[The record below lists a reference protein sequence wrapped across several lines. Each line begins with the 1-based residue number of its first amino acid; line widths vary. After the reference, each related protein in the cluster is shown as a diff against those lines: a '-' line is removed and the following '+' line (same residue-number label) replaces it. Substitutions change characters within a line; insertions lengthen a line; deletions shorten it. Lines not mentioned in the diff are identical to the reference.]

1 MANPGKNSVP
11 LEKVLL
17 QMDLGR
23 GLDERTRPEVG
34 GDQSKLVTGL
44 NNLIQYQAGG
54 WEKRHGISRLTSGSV
69 DELGNQVT
77 LGRVVPSPDGVCFAS
92 TGVGTQSGHN
102 LYHYHESSDS
112 YRAKGNLSELGQKA
126 YFVAA
131 SNATTRFTAE
141 SPRILAC
148 ASNHTYEAVV
158 YEGGP
163 TGTVVAGS
171 ALLVIFEKQSGSQVA
186 RYSIPPAGPVAI
198 AATVPDIAI
207 AFVGPIDATKH
218 RYLHIYS
225 HDQNL
230 GTLQFASLDATATG
244 SVWPATGSTITYT
257 SLAPTPGNFI
267 YDIGAAGEYSVVV
280 LGTGGLYARD
290 TSGNEFTR
298 AGTWHSVSIQSG
310 NTTAY
315 FLGTDGGTARTNVL
329 QVDISNIGAA
339 GSTFVDPTLS
349 PVAGSGGTN
358 HLAVSSD
365 KIWWLAETTPAFGST
380 TLGTIAVYMAT
391 HNGTFPPS
399 NFSLVG
405 TIRGWKVEGKPW
417 AFGSGVNDRSF
428 VHLVKDVSD
437 RLKPHI
443 AVNLDDY
450 LSLQRNTSAA
460 ATSTQHFKVSAVI
473 EPYNGISSKQ
483 TAKCGRYK
491 VYVHR
496 EVDGLLSYQTVSI
509 PVSYGSVQRAAAVGV
524 YQLLD
529 KHEDRFYSTRF
540 SQEALLG
547 GAAVFAYDS
556 CRPSELGIVDI
567 PVTDIASVG
576 AGALTGSYNYVTVY
590 RYVDAMSNA
599 TYSRVYGPVS
609 KTYAAENGSVTI
621 HACHVTSKE
630 TGVAGDHQVIVE
642 LYRTTSGG
650 TQYHLLA
657 TSQYG
662 NSLNFVGGANYYTF
676 TDNVLDA
683 TLETRAI
690 MYRQPGTAGTALDR
704 YPPPG
709 GSILCAHKDRVFVT
723 DPYGINVYYSSF
735 YVDGEMPWFNPQFFL
750 RCHGGTGPITGM
762 ASMDGRLFVFKRDA
776 IFVIDGDG
784 PPENGGTGM
793 EFSPPAKITTEY
805 GCITPWSIVLTNNG
819 IMYRSA
825 RGIELLT
832 RSLQVNWIGERVVN
846 TVDAYDVT
854 VGAVQDAEGLVRYYL
869 SDAYYGGTSIE
880 VVYDT
885 TNDAWSTATYAGLS
899 QILGAGVYTD
909 GKTSRVAIAAG
920 TSTWYINTSS
930 KLDDG
935 SYYGWSFETGW
946 VRPSGPQGRFRLY
959 DVLVLGKKHTDHKL
973 KVSAAYDYG
982 SYSQS
987 RTWGPESLKETLEE
1001 VNFQPKKTQPVTFR
1015 VKVEE
1020 QAGGTLSTGEGVD
1033 LLGVCFVVSPKA
1045 GAQQVAEY
1053 KKG

>member
-44 NNLIQYQAGG
+44 NNLIQSQAGG
-54 WEKRHGISRLTSGSV
+54 WEKRHGLSNLASSSV
-69 DELGNQVT
+69 DELGNSIT
-77 LGRVVPSPDGVCFAS
+77 LGRVVPTPDGVCFAS
-92 TGVGTQSGHN
+92 TGVGLSKH

-112 YRAKGNLSELGQKA
+112 FRSKGNLPELGLKA
-126 YFVAA
+126 YYVAA
-131 SNATTRFTAE
+131 SNAATRFASAT
-141 SPRILAC
+141 PRILAC
-148 ASNHTYEAVV
+148 ASNQYYEAVV

-163 TGTVVAGS
+163 TGTVVTGS
-171 ALLVIFEKQSGSQVA
+171 AILVIYEKQSGSQVA
-186 RYSIPPAGPVAI
+186 RYSIPPAGPVPI

-207 AFVGPIDATKH
+207 AFVGPVDVSETRH
-218 RYLHIYS
+218 RYIHIYS

-230 GTLQFASLDATATG
+230 GTLQFASIDATATG
-244 SVWPATGSTITYT
+244 TVWPATGTTITYT

-267 YDIGAAGEYSVVV
+267 YDIGAAGNYSVVV

-290 TSGNEFTR
+290 TSGNQFTR
-298 AGTWHSVSIQSG
+298 AGTWHSVSIPPGS
-310 NTTAY
+310 TTAY
-315 FLGTDGGTARTNVL
+315 FMGTDGGTSRTNILAVG
-329 QVDISNIGAA
+329 ISNIGAA
-339 GSTFVDPTLS
+339 GTTFVDPTLS

-358 HLAVSSD
+358 HLAVSSAD
-365 KIWWLAETTPAFGST
+365 IWWLAETSPAFGGT
-380 TLGTIAVYMAT
+380 TLGTISVYYCAINSSSFT
-391 HNGTFPPS
+391 
-399 NFSLVG
+399 LVG

-417 AFGSGVNDRSF
+417 SFGNGVGDRSY
-428 VHLVKDVSD
+428 VHAVKDVSD
-437 RLKPHI
+437 RLRPHVVI
-443 AVNLDDY
+443 NLDDY

-460 ATSTQHFKVSAVI
+460 ATSTQHFKVSAVV

-483 TAKCGRYK
+483 TAKCSRYK
-491 VYVHR
+491 VYNSV
-496 EVDGLLSYQTVSI
+496 EVAGFQTYQTVSAPI
-509 PVSYGSVQRAAAVGV
+509 SYGAVARAAAVGV
-524 YQLLD
+524 YQLSNL
-529 KHEDRFYSTRF
+529 HEDRFYSTRF
-540 SQEALLG
+540 GGEAIMG
-547 GAAVFAYDS
+547 GGCVFAYDS

-567 PVTDIASVG
+567 PVTTISSVA

-590 RYVDAMSNA
+590 RHIDAASNA
-599 TYSRVYGPVS
+599 SYSRVYGPVS
-609 KTYAAENGSVTI
+609 KTYAGENGGVTI

-630 TGVAGDHQVIVE
+630 TGVSGDHQVIVE
-642 LYRTTSGG
+642 LYRTTNGG

-657 TSQYG
+657 SSQYG
-662 NSLNFVGGANYYTF
+662 YTNQIAFVGGANYHTF
-676 TDNVLDA
+676 TDSVLDA
-683 TLETRAI
+683 ALETGALL
-690 MYRQPGTAGTALDR
+690 YRQPGTAGTALDR

-709 GSILCAHKDRVFVT
+709 GSVLCAHKDRVFVT

-735 YVDGEMPWFNPQFFL
+735 YVDGEMPWFNPQFFI
-750 RCHGGTGPITGM
+750 RPHGGTGPITGL
-762 ASMDGRLFVFKRDA
+762 ASMDGRLFIFKRDA
-776 IFVIDGDG
+776 IFVVDGDG

-793 EFSPPAKITTEY
+793 EFSPPARLTTEY
-805 GCITPWSIVLTNNG
+805 GCISPWSIVLTNNG
-819 IMYRSA
+819 IMYRSD

-832 RSLQVNWIGERVVN
+832 RSLQVTWIGERVAS
-846 TVDAYDVT
+846 TVDTYDVT
-854 VGAVQDAEGLVRYYL
+854 VGAVQDSEGLVRFYL
-869 SDAYYGGTSIE
+869 NDGYWGGTPIE

-885 TNDAWSTATYAGLS
+885 TNDSWCTATYAGMS

-909 GKTSRVAIAAG
+909 GRTPRVAISGGANTAC
-920 TSTWYINTSS
+920 YINTSS
-930 KLDDG
+930 KLDNG

-959 DVLVLGKKHTDHKL
+959 DVLILGKKRTDHKL

-1020 QAGGTLSTGEGVD
+1020 QAGGTLGTGEGVD